1 VTGTL
6 DVPDFELRPAANT
19 PVVQNIPGFTLKA
32 ATPIHLAL
40 SSSTVRLDPV
50 RLVAPSTELTVDGT
64 VDIAREPYVNL
75 RLRGTANLALAR
87 NFVQDLT
94 SSGTLVVDATLRGT
108 ESAPLF
114 SGRATLRDG
123 EFHYGGFN
131 NGLTGVTGEIVFNGP
146 RATIQSLSGET
157 GGGKVNASGFAA
169 LSGNT
174 LAFRLDARA
183 VSVRVRYPE
192 GVSSVSD
199 VSLTVAGTSDRSEAS
214 GSVIIHRLAVNP
226 KADLASIISSASGPQ
241 PALSLGGLMAN
252 MNLDIQVATAP
263 DVAFESDV
271 AQGLEADANLRL
283 RGTAANPAL
292 LGRVNVSHGELSF
305 FGNKYTIT
313 QGNVSFYNPAR
324 IEPVMNIDLSTKA
337 RGVEVILTVAGPPD
351 KLNMSYRSDPPLEFG
366 DIISLLAT
374 GRAPTESTVA
384 SRGTGPTA
392 GFEQMGAGALL
403 GQALASPVAGRLQ
416 RFFGVSRLKIDPEL
430 SGVTGSP
437 AARLTIEQQITPD
450 ILFTYVADV
459 AHTNDQLIRVEWSI
473 NRQVSAV
480 LQREENG
487 YVGLD
492 FVWKKRLK

>member
-1 VTGTL
+1 
-6 DVPDFELRPAANT
+6 
-19 PVVQNIPGFTLKA
+19 
-32 ATPIHLAL
+32 
-40 SSSTVRLDPV
+40 
-50 RLVAPSTELTVDGT
+50 
-64 VDIAREPYVNL
+64 
-75 RLRGTANLALAR
+75 
-87 NFVQDLT
+87 
-94 SSGTLVVDATLRGT
+94 
-108 ESAPLF
+108 
-114 SGRATLRDG
+114 
-123 EFHYGGFN
+123 
-131 NGLTGVTGEIVFNGP
+131 
-146 RATIQSLSGET
+146 
-157 GGGKVNASGFAA
+157 
-169 LSGNT
+169 
-174 LAFRLDARA
+174 
-183 VSVRVRYPE
+183 
-192 GVSSVSD
+192 
-199 VSLTVAGTSDRSEAS
+199 
-214 GSVIIHRLAVNP
+214 
-226 KADLASIISSASGPQ
+226 
-241 PALSLGGLMAN
+241 

-374 GRAPTESTVA
+374 GRTPTESTVA